1 MTRGRS
7 AVSLAS
13 LSGKRPVRTIAGAV
27 SRDVVLSKLLTIA
40 QVATTVGVT
49 TRTVWNWIKK
59 GRLPVVRLGR
69 TVRIKEEDFRRFI
82 DEATGERKADEIE

>member
-1 MTRGRS
+1 
-7 AVSLAS
+7 V
-13 LSGKRPVRTIAGAV
+13 PTIAGAV

-40 QVATTVGVT
+40 QVADTVGVT

-82 DEATGERKADEIE
+82 DEATDEKKLDEIK